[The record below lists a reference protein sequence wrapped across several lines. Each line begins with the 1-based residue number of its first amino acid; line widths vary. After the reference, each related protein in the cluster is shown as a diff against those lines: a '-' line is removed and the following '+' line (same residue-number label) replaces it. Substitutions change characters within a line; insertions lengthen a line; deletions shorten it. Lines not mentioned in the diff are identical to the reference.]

1 MTQHRAEARYRR
13 EHGKE
18 PAVLTTAGD
27 VDALID
33 ALRTG
38 QAYHNMAQ
46 LHSLECPL
54 LSSGYPDHELL
65 VGVNRDLPVG
75 VLAFMDGESG
85 NLVTFDS
92 AARRGEVSY
101 SITGQA
107 TEFPDR
113 SEIPIELIRMAVK
126 EFVFSGGKRPECVQW
141 QVPEVW

>member
-27 VDALID
+27 IDALID

-46 LHSLECPL
+46 LHSLERPL

-92 AARRGEVSY
+92 AARRGEASY

-113 SEIPIELIRMAVK
+113 SEIPIELIRRAVK
-126 EFVFSGGKRPECVQW
+126 EFVFSGGKHPECVQW